1 MPAAHRPP
9 ALGLPPAAPGPL
21 AGAPGVGPPSLR
33 GFACRLRRHRCA
45 VSVPAPACWLG
56 LSAPAA
62 ARRSAAAPGPP
73 PPRCASAC
81 GLRRLGAPALAQ
93 VAAVALACCGWA
105 SGPPSAACGLPAFP
119 WAVPGGGAPR
129 VGPSRRLPSVVPPSV
144 GGLVGLRAP
153 RLPPGPPAA
162 LRAAFFGP
170 PARAYW
176 RGWRPAGAWIP
187 PLRRR
192 WGVPP
197 PAGGGRGDPVGS
209 CCSWAAACGLAL
221 AAWSAWA
228 AVAVALRPKEWG
240 DISRQ
245 YQDVGG

>member
-1 MPAAHRPP
+1 MPAAQRPP
-9 ALGLPPAAPGPL
+9 ARRLPPSAPGPL

-73 PPRCASAC
+73 PPRCASGC
-81 GLRRLGAPALAQ
+81 GLRRLGTPALAL

-129 VGPSRRLPSVVPPSV
+129 GGPSRVLPSLVPRSV
-144 GGLVGLRAP
+144 GRLVGLRAP
-153 RLPPGPPAA
+153 RLPPGPPAG
-162 LRAAFFGP
+162 LRPAFFGP
-170 PARAYW
+170 PARA
-176 RGWRPAGAWIP
+176 
-187 PLRRR
+187 
-192 WGVPP
+192 WGFGVFR
-197 PAGGGRGDPVGS
+197 ACGRGDS
-209 CCSWAAACGLAL
+209 AACGRRARGPPDFLGVLASACGLAL
-221 AAWSAWA
+221 A
-228 AVAVALRPKEWG
+228 VAGPGPRSL
-240 DISRQ
+240 SRC
-245 YQDVGG
+245 DKGMG

>member
-21 AGAPGVGPPSLR
+21 AGAPGGGPPSLR

-129 VGPSRRLPSVVPPSV
+129 GGPSRVLPSLVPRSV
-144 GGLVGLRAP
+144 GRLVGLRAP
-153 RLPPGPPAA
+153 AAPARASGGASPRFFRPSGPGVGVWGVPRLRARGFRR
-162 LRAAFFGP
+162 LRAAGAGTTWIPGRPGVCVWFGP
-170 PARAYW
+170 GY
-176 RGWRPAGAWIP
+176 RG
-187 PLRRR
+187 
-192 WGVPP
+192 
-197 PAGGGRGDPVGS
+197 
-209 CCSWAAACGLAL
+209 
-221 AAWSAWA
+221 AWA
-228 AVAVALRPKEWG
+228 AVPFALCPREWG